1 MKNLAAF
8 IKLSKNASSSS
19 IKMLALAAFNAVV
32 PFGRDGVL
40 GWDEDPDLPWDGK
53 KSFRS

>member
-1 MKNLAAF
+1 MTLPHASCRDESCTLVIKNLAAF

-19 IKMLALAAFNAVV
+19 IKILALAALSAAV

-40 GWDEDPDLPWDGK
+40 G
-53 KSFRS
+53 